1 MDSKSLFS
9 AGQKQLLCLAR
20 TILQRARIL
29 VLDEATANVD
39 LETDKFIQEKIRERF
54 HECSV
59 ITIAHRIETIIDND
73 LVIVMKNARVVEK
86 GTPRELLVKDPRDN
100 RITNVEGEFA
110 RLVLAN
116 GDTKAQ
122 LLFEKAHP
130 PLS

>member
-20 TILQRARIL
+20 TILQEARIL

-54 HECSV
+54 KECTV

-73 LVIVMKNARVVEK
+73 LIIVMKNGRAVEK
-86 GTPRELLVKDPRDN
+86 GTPRELLIKQPGDK

-110 RLVLAN
+110 KLVLAN
-116 GDTKAQ
+116 GESKAQ
-122 LLFEKAHP
+122 ILFEKAFP
-130 PLS
+130 SLG